1 MYFGE
6 YNTEMFQK
14 LCPFMKYLEFE
25 EGDKVFSKEDQSN
38 SFYFIIQGTV
48 HVLET
53 SSTGEEKIS
62 SIHHSNDVFGLKK
75 NERETALRNRDAV
88 AQNITSI
95 IQIDTNEY
103 EKIRSHRILSAAEEK
118 IEFLCLNI
126 PGLRKVDRSIVHEVE
141 ILFQKEK

>member
-53 SSTGEEKIS
+53 SSNGEEKIS
-62 SIHHSNDVFGLKK
+62 SIHHTNDVFGLKK

-88 AQNITSI
+88 AQNIASI

-141 ILFQKEK
+141 TLFQKEK